1 MLPYFSH
8 WINAFKGKTS
18 DVVMFEQITDPLRP
32 FSFFFLSIIS
42 VTIFV
47 FDHANHTRKKMKS
60 SCVQWVSFYAQI
72 AYCLKT
78 EALVVAQSYRSRDA
92 NPNVLKGMNTEA

>member
-32 FSFFFLSIIS
+32 FSFFLSVIS
-42 VTIFV
+42 VAIFV
-47 FDHANHTRKKMKS
+47 FDHANHTLKKMKS
-60 SCVQWVSFYAQI
+60 SRVQWVSFYAQI

-92 NPNVLKGMNTEA
+92 NPNVLKGRNTEA